1 MAPMIGLAGKA
12 APAAMTLATGVIA
25 LIFLIAGIAMLS
37 KKPLTGIALFAV
49 AGAIMYWGQT
59 LGHQVQSATAS
70 MSPGSMM
77 GM

>member
-1 MAPMIGLAGKA
+1 MPMIGMAGKA

-25 LIFLIAGIAMLS
+25 LIFLIAGIAMIS
-37 KKPLTGIALFAV
+37 KKPLTGLALFGT
-49 AGAIMYWGQT
+49 AGAIVYWGGL
-59 LGHQVQSATAS
+59 LGKQVQTATSS